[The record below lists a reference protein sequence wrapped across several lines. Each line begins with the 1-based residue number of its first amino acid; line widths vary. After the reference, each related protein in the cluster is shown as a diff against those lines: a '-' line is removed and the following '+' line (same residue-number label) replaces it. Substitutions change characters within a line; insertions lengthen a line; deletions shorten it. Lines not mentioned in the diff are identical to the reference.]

1 MRHKALSIKD
11 DKNIVTFNYVQFQL
25 FNLKR
30 NNYDVVKYKFY
41 L

>member
-1 MRHKALSIKD
+1 MRHKALGVKD

-25 FNLKR
+25 FGFKP
-30 NNYDVVKYKFY
+30 NNDVVKYKFD